1 MQPSSGGTLL
11 RVLGVAFGI
20 AAVVGAMVGQGI
32 LRTPGIVAGAV
43 HTPGMILLMWVVG
56 AVFVAASACAYM
68 ELGTAIP
75 RAGGPYEYVRRAFG
89 PVAANVTGWACW
101 LVMITGQA
109 MLAVVVG
116 EFLHRLGLFAQARA
130 NLLGLGVLALFWLV
144 NWTGTRLCGASQVV
158 FSAIKGA
165 VLVAL
170 IVVLLAHP
178 GRAAAPQAVE
188 MAGPVGAIG
197 VVVAM
202 RVIVSTYNGWQDIAY
217 CCEEL
222 QKPARTLPRSMLGGI
237 AGVAALYLLINIAML
252 HVLTPQQMAASNLP
266 AANAAAMV
274 LGTRGEVAL
283 TMFGVLSVGAI
294 TNLKMMVSA
303 RIAYALARDGV
314 LPAALAKVAPG
325 GTPRVAL
332 TVTTLLSAAFVATG
346 TYLTIIATSTAL
358 IVFTVIMANL
368 AAIVLRRREPRL
380 PRPFPMPLYPL
391 PVLLA
396 LALNLALL
404 VGFVIEDPVHSLQG
418 LALLVLVGI
427 GYYIAGRRRAAALVR
442 TRDTKG
448 AA

>member
-1 MQPSSGGTLL
+1 MQQPSGGRLL

-43 HTPGMILLMWVVG
+43 HTPGMIILLWAVG
-56 AVFVAASACAYM
+56 ALCVAVSACAYM

-75 RAGGPYEYVRRAFG
+75 RAGGPYAYVRRAFG
-89 PVAANVTGWACW
+89 PLSANVTGWACW

-116 EFLHRLGLFAQARA
+116 EFLHRLGVFAQAHA
-130 NLLGLGVLALFWLV
+130 NLLALGVLALFWMV
-144 NWTGTRLCGASQVV
+144 NWTGTRLCGASQVT

-165 VLVAL
+165 ALVAL
-170 IVVLLAHP
+170 VVVLLARP
-178 GRAAAPQAVE
+178 GRAAPHAVA
-188 MAGPVGAIG
+188 MAGPVGVIG

-202 RVIVSTYNGWQDIAY
+202 RVIVSTYNGWQDLAY

-222 QKPARTLPRSMLGGI
+222 RKPARTLPRSMLGGI
-237 AGVAALYLLINIAML
+237 AGVAALYLLVNVALL
-252 HVLTPQQMAASNLP
+252 HVLTPAQMAASNLP
-266 AANAAAMV
+266 AADAAAMV
-274 LGTRGEVAL
+274 LGARGEVAL
-283 TMFGVLSVGAI
+283 TIFGVISVAAI
-294 TNLKMMVSA
+294 TNLKMMVSS

-314 LPAALAKVAPG
+314 LPAALAKVAPS
-325 GTPRVAL
+325 GTPRIAL

-380 PRPFPMPLYPL
+380 SRPFPMPLYPI

-418 LALLVLVGI
+418 LVLLAFVGI
-427 GYYIAGRRRAAALVR
+427 GYYIDGKRRAVALSRAGLDASGR
-442 TRDTKG
+442 T
-448 AA
+448 